1 MRGGVGYEISPVTDQ
16 VRTPLV
22 PDNDRVWASVGAT
35 WQVIKGMHFD
45 VAYSHVWV
53 SDTSVNISAASG
65 NPVYSTEITYIGNV
79 NSHVDI
85 LSLALVMRL

>member
-1 MRGGVGYEISPVTDQ
+1 M
-16 VRTPLV
+16 
-22 PDNDRVWASVGAT
+22 PDNNRVWASVGAT

-45 VAYSHVWV
+45 VAYSHIWV

-65 NPVYSTEITYIGNV
+65 NPRLFTGLITYIGNV